1 MRIFEDDKIAYVYD
15 SSSNFSHA
23 ISSQIKIQ
31 LESSLSSNKFLFQE
45 YLNNQSFSSVARN
58 FFKDQMSTEVI
69 VVYQVNE
76 ATKQFKY
83 LNHLEK
89 SDGSFV
95 NIKEKLETSLTQEI
109 YYVKGNQRLIYS
121 PYNDERLLYFEKL
134 PPREGGQSLATY
146 FAVMIRIG
154 ELYDIFSTV
163 ASQKL
168 YLLNKYGIV
177 LLGPQEILGQEMKK
191 QIPLKFIE
199 NKDAV
204 TLNGVEATKDNQ
216 GKEYVISYSQ
226 VGFGGLTVVSAVLK
240 KKALSA
246 LDILLKRSIIFFVL
260 LVAITAIISLFASS
274 TITTAITKLF
284 EATQKVSEGEFNIK
298 VDVKSSDEV
307 GVLADN
313 FNKMAEEVS
322 RLLDQ
327 TAEKARMENELQTA
341 KTVQETLFP
350 EAKKTISNLQ
360 IAGFYEPASECGGDW
375 WHYCEIGR
383 KVFFWIG
390 DATGHGAPSA
400 LITSAAKSA
409 AVIIESLDVG
419 PGKAMEYLN
428 KCIYEVSRGKL
439 MMTFFIGCYDKL
451 TGIFTYANAS
461 HEAPFLLKKSE
472 RALKKKDLIPLNE
485 VNSPRLGQSK
495 DSVYLESQLSLGSDD
510 LIFFYTD
517 GIPDIR
523 NVNGDAWGEREFVK
537 SIIESHKGNSEAEE
551 FVALFTSRFQDYRQG
566 TTLVDDVTFFV
577 VKNKNIS
584 V

>member
-1 MRIFEDDKIAYVYD
+1 MKIFEDDKIAYVYD

-31 LESSLSSNKFLFQE
+31 LDSSLSSNKFLFQE
-45 YLNNQSFSSVARN
+45 FLNAQNFTQVAQN
-58 FFKDQMSTEVI
+58 FFKSETTTDVVVAYEIDASTKN
-69 VVYQVNE
+69 Y
-76 ATKQFKY
+76 KY
-83 LNHLEK
+83 LSHLEK
-89 SDGSFV
+89 V
-95 NIKEKLETSLTQEI
+95 NGGFQNVSEKIQAALMQEI
-109 YYVKGNQRLIYS
+109 YYIPGNHRVVHS
-121 PYNDERLLYFEKL
+121 PFNDERLLYFEKM
-134 PPREGGQSLATY
+134 PSKENASGKAIY
-146 FAVMIRIG
+146 FAVMVRIG
-154 ELYDIFSTV
+154 ELYDTFSTIT
-163 ASQKL
+163 SQRL
-168 YLLNKYGIV
+168 FLLNKFGIV
-177 LLGPQEILGQEMKK
+177 LLGPVESLGQELKK
-191 QIPLKFIE
+191 QLPLKFLESKE
-199 NKDAV
+199 NVA
-204 TLNGVEATKDNQ
+204 LNGVESVKDAEN
-216 GKEYVISYSQ
+216 KEYVISYSQ
-226 VGFGGLTVVSAVLK
+226 VGYGGLSVVSAIPK

-246 LDILLKRSIIFFVL
+246 LDILLKKSIMFFVL
-260 LVAITAIISLFASS
+260 LVAVTAIISLFASS
-274 TITTAITKLF
+274 SITTAITQLF
-284 EATQKVSEGEFNIK
+284 QATQKVSEGQFNIK

-350 EAKKTISNLQ
+350 EASKVISKLH

-375 WHYCEIGR
+375 WHYCEIGS

-439 MMTFFIGCYDKL
+439 MMTFFIGCFDKI
-451 TGIFTYANAS
+451 TGMFTYANAS
-461 HEAPFLLKKSE
+461 HEAPFLLKNSE
-472 RALKKKDLIPLNE
+472 KPLKKRDLIPLNE

-495 DSVYLESQLSLGSDD
+495 DSLYQESHLLLDPED

-523 NVNGDAWGEREFVK
+523 DGQGNSWGEREFVK
-537 SIIESHKGNSEAEE
+537 AIIEAHKGNSEADE
-551 FVALFTSRFQDYRQG
+551 FVTSFTKKFQDYRQG

-584 V
+584 I